1 MRKIQETLQ
10 AQSTTPQD
18 WRLAFSDGNK
28 KRHVTIKAR
37 DLKQLE
43 REIERAKSRFG
54 LKGDV
59 PIKSCY
65 EAGRDGFWI
74 HRYLLSKGIDN
85 LVIDS
90 SSIEVSR
97 RKRRAKSDRLDA
109 GNLLR
114 LLMRYH
120 GNERQVWKVVTAP
133 SEEEDARHLHREI
146 ETLLRERTRYRN
158 RIKALLAQH
167 GLDVKNPS
175 RKNFL
180 TIFEALRSWGTA
192 QLGWPSFAGGHQVPC
207 NPGV

>member
-10 AQSTTPQD
+10 AQSTTTQD
-18 WRLAFSDGNK
+18 IMYIAFELSNSTWRLAFSDSNK

-43 REIERAKSRFG
+43 IEIIKAKRRFG
-54 LKGDV
+54 LKDNV
-59 PIKSCY
+59 QIKSCY
-65 EAGRDGFWI
+65 EAGRDGFWL

-85 LVIDS
+85 LVVDS
-90 SSIEVSR
+90 SSIEVNR
-97 RKRRAKSDRLDA
+97 RKRRVKSDRLDA

-133 SEEEDARHLHREI
+133 TVKEEDARHLHREI

-158 RIKALLAQH
+158 RIKALLVQH

-180 TIFEALRSWGTA
+180 KVLNALRTGMDKCYQKA
-192 QLGWPSFAGGHQVPC
+192 
-207 NPGV
+207 